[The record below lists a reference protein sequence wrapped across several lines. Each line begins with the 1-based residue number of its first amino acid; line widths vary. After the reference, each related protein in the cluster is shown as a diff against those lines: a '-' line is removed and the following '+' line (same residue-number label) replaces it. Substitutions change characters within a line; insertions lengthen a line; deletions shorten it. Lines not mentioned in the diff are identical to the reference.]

1 VTATAFFAL
10 AAALLLVALTPGPA
24 LTAIVARAIADGLR
38 PALALSAG
46 VLTGDL
52 LFLTLAAAGMA
63 TVARSAGELFVLL
76 KLAGAL
82 YLVWQGV
89 SLWRWRPPPPA
100 LAGTGHDQQL
110 RRNFAAGLLLMFGHV
125 QAMLFYAALLPGFVD
140 NMAVFCDFENVALGV
155 RDAKYE
161 KFDIARCSSG
171 CCSRAASWSRR
182 PTATGSATRSF
193 KAPMHEASFELIE
206 IPHVRQSGKN
216 SADIRMVVDALDLCY
231 TKAHVDTFVIISG
244 DSDFSPLVSKLR
256 ENNKT
261 VIGVGVKN
269 STSDLLIANCD
280 EFIFYDDLVR
290 AELGE
295 YSDPSLRSKSER
307 QLRDTRAKYE
317 QLMTAMRRA
326 ESKLDPALRP
336 LRDQVLYLKH
346 NLNARAIAGLQGEV
360 VRVDA
365 QVAALV
371 RELDRAIA
379 EADRFIAGL
388 V

>member
-140 NMAVFCDFENVALGV
+140 L
-155 RDAKYE
+155 
-161 KFDIARCSSG
+161 ARL
-171 CCSRAASWSRR
+171 
-182 PTATGSATRSF
+182 T
-193 KAPMHEASFELIE
+193 
-206 IPHVRQSGKN
+206 V
-216 SADIRMVVDALDLCY
+216 
-231 TKAHVDTFVIISG
+231 G
-244 DSDFSPLVSKLR
+244 DY
-256 ENNKT
+256 
-261 VIGVGVKN
+261 
-269 STSDLLIANCD
+269 LLIALLLIVIIGGVNAACAAAA
-280 EFIFYDDLVR
+280 VR
-290 AELGE
+290 ARGFFE
-295 YSDPSLRSKSER
+295 
-307 QLRDTRAKYE
+307 DTRAQKR
-317 QLMTAMRRA
+317 LHRA
-326 ESKLDPALRP
+326 
-336 LRDQVLYLKH
+336 
-346 NLNARAIAGLQGEV
+346 AGTMMFV
-360 VRVDA
+360 A
-365 QVAALV
+365 AALV
-371 RELDRAIA
+371 LRP
-379 EADRFIAGL
+379 
-388 V
+388 